1 MGSQLGDTAVQEDI
15 SLVGTDTHLVIST
28 VKVDIL
34 LVLDRSL
41 VDMPKEDNQVVKVD
55 RLKED
60 ILVTMQDK
68 LIKDNQTLKA
78 ILK

>member
-1 MGSQLGDTAVQEDI
+1 MGSQLWDTAVQEDI

-34 LVLDRSL
+34 LVLNRSL
-41 VDMPKEDNQVVKVD
+41 VDMLKEDNQVVKED

>member
-1 MGSQLGDTAVQEDI
+1 MGSQLGDIAVQEDI

-34 LVLDRSL
+34 LEVNRSL
-41 VDMPKEDNQVVKVD
+41 VDMLKEDNQVVKVD